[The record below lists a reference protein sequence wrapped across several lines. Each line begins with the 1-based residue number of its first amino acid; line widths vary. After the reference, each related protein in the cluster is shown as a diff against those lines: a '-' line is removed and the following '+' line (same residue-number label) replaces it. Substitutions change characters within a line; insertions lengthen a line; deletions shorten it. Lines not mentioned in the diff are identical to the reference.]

1 MIDWI
6 DILLA
11 YKDGKFDRYYYG
23 LTPKLLVGACQV
35 PMESNFENEQIAYKV
50 TKRMFDEMQSYENDG
65 LIVTSNLC
73 GIHNGPVM
81 KLAEGK
87 VTKDSIGTN
96 FDKIWARYG
105 EEITEGNFGITSY
118 DRKILKSLY
127 K

>member
-1 MIDWI
+1 MNWI

-35 PMESNFENEQIAYKV
+35 PMESKFENKQIAYEV
-50 TKRMFDEMQSYENDG
+50 TKRMIDEMQSYENDG
-65 LIVTSNLC
+65 LIVTSNQC
-73 GIHNGPVM
+73 EIHHGPVM

-87 VTKDSIGTN
+87 VTKNSIGTN
-96 FDKIWARYG
+96 FDKIWVRYG
-105 EEITEGNFGITSY
+105 DEIIEGNFGINSY
-118 DRKILKSLY
+118 DRKILKSIC